1 MIAMSQ
7 IHLKFMVSPVEPW
20 FQVREPRSIGIVLL
34 PSRII
39 RLLHDR
45 SAYVDRRPHWVIR
58 VVFDY
63 QTATSALPRT
73 TDISDRPGMSEKCD
87 FRTASDVPKVNLA
100 HPARLAYRLSGQ
112 SIGGRNSDT
121 Y

>member
-1 MIAMSQ
+1 LKGAEKEPFTSNGHSHYAALHFSLPMSELG
-7 IHLKFMVSPVEPW
+7 H
-20 FQVREPRSIGIVLL
+20 
-34 PSRII
+34 SR
-39 RLLHDR
+39 R
-45 SAYVDRRPHWVIR
+45 
-58 VVFDY
+58 FDY

-112 SIGGRNSDT
+112 S
-121 Y
+121 

>member
-1 MIAMSQ
+1 MTKVSQ
-7 IHLKFMVSPVEPW
+7 GSN
-20 FQVREPRSIGIVLL
+20 VRFLVAAAALGCPGWGH
-34 PSRII
+34 SR
-39 RLLHDR
+39 R
-45 SAYVDRRPHWVIR
+45 
-58 VVFDY
+58 FDY

-121 Y
+121 